1 MHFTKNTKSVGQ
13 LGPTGPYATPAGAED
28 RTFELTID
36 SIYELWLVATFT
48 GWSCE
53 KLWTSEPYP
62 FGELDMKLTFKER
75 TIAIEDLRW
84 LLKRVFRLRRG
95 SSTLRSALARP
106 PRRLSNGGP
115 SKLVLDT
122 LVQRAHLYLAGY
134 DLSALL
140 NDAPAAGNWALRVKN
155 KTIPTFEEG
164 LAACEAYL
172 QVCFD
177 CVRLTYFY
185 ETDYLR

>member
-13 LGPTGPYATPAGAED
+13 LGPTGPYATPAGAEG
-28 RTFELTID
+28 RTFELTVD
-36 SIYELWLVATFT
+36 SIYELWLVDTFT
-48 GWSCE
+48 GWSYE
-53 KLWTSEPYP
+53 KLWTSEPHP
-62 FGELDMKLTFKER
+62 FDELDMKLTFKER

-84 LLKRVFRLRRG
+84 LLERVFRLHRG
-95 SSTLRSALARP
+95 SSTLRCPLVRP
-106 PRRLSNGGP
+106 SSRRSSGGP

-122 LVQRAHLYLAGY
+122 LVQKVHLYLTGY

-140 NDAPAAGNWALRVKN
+140 DDVPAAGDWALRVKN
-155 KTIPTFEEG
+155 KSIPTFEDG

-185 ETDYLR
+185 ETNYLR